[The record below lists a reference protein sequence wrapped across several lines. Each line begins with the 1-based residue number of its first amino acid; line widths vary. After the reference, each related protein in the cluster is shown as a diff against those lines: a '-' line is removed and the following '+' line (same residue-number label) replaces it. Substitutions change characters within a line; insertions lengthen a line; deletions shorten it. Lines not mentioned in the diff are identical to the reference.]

1 MDILSHSILVSMSFG
16 DMCVRLLLAAF
27 FGLVLGFEREAL
39 NKPAGLRTHMLV
51 SLAASAFTITGE
63 EVAHTVKVPGASP
76 DPVRIIE
83 VVTAGAAFL
92 GTATIIQARGRI
104 EGITTGANI
113 WLVAAL
119 GVACGTGAYALA
131 GVACLIGLIILYPL
145 RRLENRLGMNV
156 GQSVRRE
163 EGKSGDHEAES
174 RD

>member
-1 MDILSHSILVSMSFG
+1 MDIFEHSLLTSMSFG
-16 DMCVRLLLAAF
+16 DMTLRLLLAAV

-51 SLAASAFTITGE
+51 ALAAAAFTILGE
-63 EVAHTVKVPGASP
+63 EVAFSMQVPGASP
-76 DPVRIIE
+76 DPIRIIE

-104 EGITTGANI
+104 EGITTGASV

-119 GVACGTGAYALA
+119 GVACGTGSYALA
-131 GVACLIGLIILYPL
+131 AVACLLGFLILYPL
-145 RRLENRLGMNV
+145 RRLEERLGMNS
-156 GQSVRRE
+156 GQRVKADDDKAS
-163 EGKSGDHEAES
+163 DHEAES